1 VDVLADGVSIAYLL
15 VVVLVVWTG
24 LGASFLS

>member
-1 VDVLADGVSIAYLL
+1 MDVLADGVSIAYLL